1 MAQEDTSSNAPPAA
15 ASMGSGGDVDGD
27 NKEGTGESQ
36 SQTGNNQPLLPVIA
50 ADKGMGVSAAGT
62 GNVDCGGGS
71 SKGKSTA
78 TTPAASSTNAPNQGA
93 AAAAAAAG
101 GRSRERMHIFAE
113 RERRRKIKNMFTDLR
128 DLVPSLTNKADKA
141 TIVGE
146 AISFIRSLEETVAD
160 LERRKRERDSLAA
173 RCARLGLGGSS
184 SSSAPPPDAVDTA
197 AVMQPAPA
205 PGADGGGG
213 GSSAP
218 PVHPAAAVAV
228 PPPDAAAAVTAAP
241 EPATA
246 PGTFMVWSGPSVV
259 LNLCGGD
266 QAFINV
272 SVARRPGVLTMIVDV
287 LERHSIDVVTAQIVS
302 DQSRSLFT
310 IHTSVDRERGMF
322 MDTAT
327 AEEIY
332 QLAVSEIM
340 VWLHSE

>member
-1 MAQEDTSSNAPPAA
+1 MAQEGTSSNAPPAA
-15 ASMGSGGDVDGD
+15 ASMGSGDGD
-27 NKEGTGESQ
+27 NKEGTGES
-36 SQTGNNQPLLPVIA
+36 GNNQLLLPAIA
-50 ADKGMGVSAAGT
+50 ASADKGKGVVAGT
-62 GNVDCGGGS
+62 GNVDA
-71 SKGKSTA
+71 KGKTTA
-78 TTPAASSTNAPNQGA
+78 MAPAASSTNAPNNQGSGGGG
-93 AAAAAAAG
+93 G

-184 SSSAPPPDAVDTA
+184 SSSAPPPPPPPAAADDTA
-197 AVMQPAPA
+197 AVMPPAP
-205 PGADGGGG
+205 
-213 GSSAP
+213 
-218 PVHPAAAVAV
+218 AV
-228 PPPDAAAAVTAAP
+228 PPPDAAAVTAGP
-241 EPATA
+241 EPAPAPA
-246 PGTFMVWSGPSVV
+246 PGTLMVWSGPSVV

-287 LERHSIDVVTAQIVS
+287 LERHSIDVVTAQIAS

>member
-1 MAQEDTSSNAPPAA
+1 MAQEGTSSNAPPAA
-15 ASMGSGGDVDGD
+15 ASMGSGDGD
-27 NKEGTGESQ
+27 NKEGTGES
-36 SQTGNNQPLLPVIA
+36 GNNQLLLPAIA
-50 ADKGMGVSAAGT
+50 ASADKGKGVVAGT
-62 GNVDCGGGS
+62 GNVDA
-71 SKGKSTA
+71 KGKTTA
-78 TTPAASSTNAPNQGA
+78 MAPAASSTNAPNNQGGGGGG
-93 AAAAAAAG
+93 G

-160 LERRKRERDSLAA
+160 LERRKRERNSLAA
-173 RCARLGLGGSS
+173 R
-184 SSSAPPPDAVDTA
+184 
-197 AVMQPAPA
+197 
-205 PGADGGGG
+205 
-213 GSSAP
+213 
-218 PVHPAAAVAV
+218 
-228 PPPDAAAAVTAAP
+228 
-241 EPATA
+241 
-246 PGTFMVWSGPSVV
+246 VV

-287 LERHSIDVVTAQIVS
+287 LERHSIDVVTAQIAS
-302 DQSRSLFT
+302 DLSRSLFT

>member
-1 MAQEDTSSNAPPAA
+1 MAQEGTSSNAPPAA
-15 ASMGSGGDVDGD
+15 ASMGSGDGD
-27 NKEGTGESQ
+27 NKEGTGES
-36 SQTGNNQPLLPVIA
+36 GNNQLLLPAIA
-50 ADKGMGVSAAGT
+50 ASADKGKGVVAGT
-62 GNVDCGGGS
+62 GNVDA
-71 SKGKSTA
+71 KGKTTA
-78 TTPAASSTNAPNQGA
+78 TPPAASSTNAPNNQGGGGG
-93 AAAAAAAG
+93 G

-184 SSSAPPPDAVDTA
+184 SSSAPPPPPPPAAADDTA
-197 AVMQPAPA
+197 AVMPPAP
-205 PGADGGGG
+205 
-213 GSSAP
+213 
-218 PVHPAAAVAV
+218 AV
-228 PPPDAAAAVTAAP
+228 PPPDAAAVTAGP
-241 EPATA
+241 EPA
-246 PGTFMVWSGPSVV
+246 PGTLMVWSGPSVV

-287 LERHSIDVVTAQIVS
+287 LERHSIDVVTAQIAS

>member
-1 MAQEDTSSNAPPAA
+1 MAQEGTNNNALPAA
-15 ASMGSGGDVDGD
+15 NFASMGSGGENNG
-27 NKEGTGESQ
+27 EGTGESQ
-36 SQTGNNQPLLPVIA
+36 DGNQPVA
-50 ADKGMGVSAAGT
+50 ADKGKCVAA
-62 GNVDCGGGS
+62 GNVDEGG

-78 TTPAASSTNAPNQGA
+78 TAAASSTNAPNQGRA
-93 AAAAAAAG
+93 GGGG

-128 DLVPSLTNKADKA
+128 DLVPTLTTKADKA

-146 AISFIRSLEETVAD
+146 AISFIRGLEETVAD

-184 SSSAPPPDAVDTA
+184 SSAAVAPPPAA
-197 AVMQPAPA
+197 AVVPPAVTPVIAHGGSMPAPPVVLPPA
-205 PGADGGGG
+205 GADGGGAW
-213 GSSAP
+213 AP
-218 PVHPAAAVAV
+218 ALPEP
-228 PPPDAAAAVTAAP
+228 AAAAVTAAP
-241 EPATA
+241 APA
-246 PGTFMVWSGPSVV
+246 PGTFMVWAGPSVV

-272 SVARRPGVLTMIVDV
+272 SVPRRPGVLTMIVEV
-287 LERHSIDVVTAQIVS
+287 LERHSIDVVTAQIAS

-310 IHTSVDRERGMF
+310 IHTRVDRERGLF

-327 AEEIY
+327 SEEIY

-340 VWLHSE
+340 VWLHSD